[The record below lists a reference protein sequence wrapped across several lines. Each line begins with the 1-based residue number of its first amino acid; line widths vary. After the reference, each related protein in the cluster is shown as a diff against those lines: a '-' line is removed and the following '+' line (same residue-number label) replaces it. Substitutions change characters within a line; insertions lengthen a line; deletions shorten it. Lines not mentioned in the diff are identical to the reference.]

1 MAWQEDPSRAG
12 GILWGLSFVPRTQV
26 IDKLLRIGIPSIGVD
41 ESNVHESTLAI
52 LQDVDVQY
60 DRHVLKEMAPYTSV
74 ALPRALTN
82 GSTRISC

>member
-12 GILWGLSFVPRTQV
+12 GSLWDPSFVPRAQV
-26 IDKLLRIGIPSIGVD
+26 TNKLLRIGIPGNGVD
-41 ESNVHESTLAI
+41 QSNVRGSTMVI
-52 LQDVDVQY
+52 TQNVDIQY

-82 GSTRISC
+82 GSTRSSC